1 MSILEL
7 PWRECSP
14 DNSSHILGINRVL
27 SQLVSSSELPD
38 AGPNQHQADSEEALP
53 SDFSNHCE
61 TITTDCSQL
70 LRPQFLHNLALT
82 VQQANRPISSIF
94 RFRE

>member
-7 PWRECSP
+7 PWREYSP

-53 SDFSNHCE
+53 SYFSNHCE
-61 TITTDCSQL
+61 TIASDCSQL
-70 LRPQFLHNLALT
+70 LRAQLLHNLAFT
-82 VQQANRPISSIF
+82 VQQANCPIRSIF
-94 RFRE
+94 RFGE